1 MIKCNEIM
9 QITEE
14 KMRIITGIAKGR
26 KIKSPEGMGTRPTLD
41 RVKVSIF
48 NILNNRING
57 AKVLDLFAGTG
68 SLGLEALSRRA
79 ETCTMVE
86 WHKPTYNILNE
97 NINILGFEK
106 NSITY
111 NIDAIEVLGK
121 LNKKTESF
129 DIIFLDPP
137 YGENL
142 VNTSVLYID
151 KYNLLSAD
159 GVIMSK
165 YDSTDTITE
174 KIGNI
179 KVYRTIKYGR
189 SVVSF
194 WSKEALLEL

>member
-1 MIKCNEIM
+1 MIKCNDIM
-9 QITEE
+9 QIMEG

-48 NILNNRING
+48 NILNNKING

-68 SLGLEALSRRA
+68 SLGLEAISRYA

-86 WHKPTYNILNE
+86 WHKPTFNILNE
-97 NINILGFEK
+97 NISTLGFEK

-121 LNKKTESF
+121 LNKKAEGF

-137 YGENL
+137 YGQNL
-142 VNTSVLYID
+142 VDTSVTYID
-151 KYNLLSAD
+151 KYNLLNTE

-179 KVYRTIKYGR
+179 RVYRTIKYGR
-189 SVVSF
+189 SIVSF
-194 WSKEALLEL
+194 WSKEVESEV